1 LAFLAVEVF
10 DFAVGKA
17 TMSGSILSVNVSA
30 RKGEAKRPVPE
41 VVLREAHGIEGDAH
55 AGPGERQ
62 VSLLAW
68 ESVEAQLERMREKGV
83 ACSKTKALAGGD
95 GGVPDDPYH
104 LDPGDYA
111 ENLTLRGVDLK
122 SVKPGDRIELASGAL
137 LEVTR
142 IGKECHQRCAVFERL
157 GDCVMP
163 REGVFAKVVRGGA
176 IKAGDAVAVSGS
188 EA

>member
-1 LAFLAVEVF
+1 MA
-10 DFAVGKA
+10 
-17 TMSGSILSVNVSA
+17 GSILSVNVSA
-30 RKGEAKRPVPE
+30 KKGEAKRPVPE
-41 VVLREAHGIEGDAH
+41 AVLREAHGIEGDAH
-55 AGPGERQ
+55 AGPGDRQ

-68 ESVEAQLERMREKGV
+68 ESVEAQLVRMREKGV
-83 ACSKTKALAGGD
+83 ACPKTEALAGEAAGAD
-95 GGVPDDPYH
+95 GAGDPYR

-142 IGKECHQRCAVFERL
+142 IGKECHQHCAVFERL

-163 REGVFAKVVRGGA
+163 REGVFAKVMRGGK
-176 IKAGDAVAVSGS
+176 IKAGDVVVVGTRPVA
-188 EA
+188 E